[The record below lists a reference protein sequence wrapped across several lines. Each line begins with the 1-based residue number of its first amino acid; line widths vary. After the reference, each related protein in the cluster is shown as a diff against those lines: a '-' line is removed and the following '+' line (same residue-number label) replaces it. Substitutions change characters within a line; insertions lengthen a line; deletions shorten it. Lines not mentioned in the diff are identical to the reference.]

1 MVLSAALEE
10 RDALRGEVRAVD
22 PKEATGPRPHIEH
35 ATKHPPAAR
44 AHHRAVALK
53 QERRSHQ
60 VTNGR
65 PKKAGGGGKG
75 TWGDPLDPH
84 NYEYEMDP
92 GDPLYESDE
101 EDEAMHVAVPT
112 PVAHTVE
119 DYKRKV
125 VAVLEEF
132 FSSGDISAA
141 AQEFKDLA
149 QEHYHHHV
157 VKRIVTMSLDRND
170 RHKEMAAQLLSALYA
185 AVIAPDQLAKGFKN
199 LLESVEDLEIDCP
212 GAGDVLATFLARSV
226 VDDVLPPAF
235 LKRMAK
241 KLETG
246 EVGGAGGQAGAE
258 DGEAEGEADGDGS
271 GAAQA
276 SGGTGGRALEVV
288 RAAEGKLASA
298 HHAEVLE
305 KCWGGSARVTY
316 EGAKGSIK
324 QLLAEYV
331 VSAERGEACRCI
343 RELNLP
349 FFHHEVVKAALI
361 MAMENKPKEAAL
373 LSLLQEAAQEGLISA
388 SQVSK
393 GFGRVF
399 QNIDDLALDVPSA
412 PDDLQRMVAHAT
424 SHGWLSSAFA
434 DGVWAD
440 LVAAEASVTTETSKV
455 LQDFKARSSL
465 IVAEYFE
472 SGDVVEVARSLEE
485 LAFPDLHHHLVKRLV
500 TMALDRNNR
509 EREMASQLLSALFQD
524 VLPTDQVEMG
534 FLRLLE
540 AVDDLALDIPDA
552 ASQLALFIARAVID
566 DVLAPHF
573 VLGLPGNV
581 PPATPTGSD
590 APPADTTSAP
600 PPTPASGAP
609 ATGSTTT
616 ADAAGPAA
624 AAAAPAAEEAEEA
637 AVGGGGPALAA
648 VAASSL
654 AREVVH
660 MAQALITAR
669 HAGERLL
676 RCWGGSAAVGR
687 SVADAKES
695 VTSLLSEYVAGG
707 ELGEACRC
715 IRELNLPFFHHEVRA
730 RGDADSWN
738 YEHLILLEHTNINNA
753 PPSLPPHPT
762 APYHAPS
769 PLLSVHA
776 PQIVKQALVR
786 AMEEPKHEPR
796 VLQLLQEASDEALIS
811 TNQMARGFQRV
822 ADALPDL
829 VLDLPNAFLQFAAL
843 AETAKSRA
851 WIPAD
856 FAYKVEVMEVAGVA
870 GAGAEEG
877 AGTDSETTAV

>member
-1 MVLSAALEE
+1 MASGEEGVPGFLTETQRMVLSAALEE

-44 AHHRAVALK
+44 AHHRAVASK

-258 DGEAEGEADGDGS
+258 DGEGEGEGEADGS

-276 SGGTGGRALEVV
+276 PGGTGGRALEVV

-331 VSAERGEACRCI
+331 VSGERGEACRCI

-455 LQDFKARSSL
+455 LQDFKACSSL

-485 LAFPDLHHHLVKRLV
+485 LAYPDLHHHLVKRLV

-573 VLGLPGNV
+573 VLGLPGNA

-624 AAAAPAAEEAEEA
+624 AAAAAAAEEAEEA

-715 IRELNLPFFHHEVRA
+715 IRELNLPFFHHE
-730 RGDADSWN
+730 
-738 YEHLILLEHTNINNA
+738 
-753 PPSLPPHPT
+753 
-762 APYHAPS
+762 
-769 PLLSVHA
+769 
-776 PQIVKQALVR
+776 IVKQTLVR

-856 FAYKVEVMEVAGVA
+856 FAYKVEVVEVVEAVAAPGA
-870 GAGAEEG
+870 GAGGEEG
-877 AGTDSETTAV
+877 AGTDSKPAAA

>member
-1 MVLSAALEE
+1 MASGEEGVPGFLTETQRMVLSAALEE

-22 PKEATGPRPHIEH
+22 PKEPTGPRPHIEH

-44 AHHRAVALK
+44 AHHRAVAQK

-75 TWGDPLDPH
+75 TWGDPLDLH
-84 NYEYEMDP
+84 NYEHEMDP

-101 EDEAMHVAVPT
+101 DDEPMHVALPT

-125 VAVLEEF
+125 VALLEEF

-141 AQEFKDLA
+141 AQDLKDLA

-157 VKRIVTMSLDRND
+157 VKRMVTMSLDRHD

-246 EVGGAGGQAGAE
+246 EGAGAGGAAGAE
-258 DGEAEGEADGDGS
+258 DGDGEGEA
-271 GAAQA
+271 GAGQA
-276 SGGTGGRALEVV
+276 AGGTGGRALEVV

-331 VSAERGEACRCI
+331 VSGERGEACRCI

-424 SHGWLSSAFA
+424 SHGWLSAAFA

-440 LVAAEASVTTETSKV
+440 LVAAEASVTNETSKV
-455 LQDFKARSSL
+455 LQDFKSRSSL

-472 SGDVVEVARSLEE
+472 SGDVMEVTRSLEE
-485 LAFPDLHHHLVKRLV
+485 LAYPDLHHHLVKRLV
-500 TMALDRNNR
+500 TMAMDRNNR

-552 ASQLALFIARAVID
+552 ATQLALFISRAVID

-573 VLGLPGNV
+573 VLGLPGN
-581 PPATPTGSD
+581 
-590 APPADTTSAP
+590 APPVVAADTAAADTTSAP
-600 PPTPASGAP
+600 PAEATAAADAGADATPAGP
-609 ATGSTTT
+609 T
-616 ADAAGPAA
+616 APAA
-624 AAAAPAAEEAEEA
+624 AEEPEEA
-637 AVGGGGPALAA
+637 ALGGGPALAA

-660 MAQALITAR
+660 MSQALITAR

-695 VTSLLSEYVAGG
+695 IVSLLSEYVAGG
-707 ELGEACRC
+707 ELSEACRC
-715 IRELNLPFFHHEVRA
+715 IRELNLPFFHHE
-730 RGDADSWN
+730 
-738 YEHLILLEHTNINNA
+738 
-753 PPSLPPHPT
+753 
-762 APYHAPS
+762 
-769 PLLSVHA
+769 
-776 PQIVKQALVR
+776 IVKQALVR
-786 AMEEPKHEPR
+786 GMEEPRHEPR
-796 VLQLLQEASDEALIS
+796 VLLLLQEASDEALIS

-829 VLDLPNAFLQFAAL
+829 VLDIPNAVPQFAAL

-856 FAYKVEVMEVAGVA
+856 FAYKAELPGGDVVA
-870 GAGAEEG
+870 GAQEGKEG
-877 AGTDSETTAV
+877 AVSEPAAA

>member
-1 MVLSAALEE
+1 
-10 RDALRGEVRAVD
+10 
-22 PKEATGPRPHIEH
+22 
-35 ATKHPPAAR
+35 
-44 AHHRAVALK
+44 
-53 QERRSHQ
+53 
-60 VTNGR
+60 
-65 PKKAGGGGKG
+65 
-75 TWGDPLDPH
+75 
-84 NYEYEMDP
+84 
-92 GDPLYESDE
+92 
-101 EDEAMHVAVPT
+101 MHVAVPT

-246 EVGGAGGQAGAE
+246 EVGGAGGQASAE

-624 AAAAPAAEEAEEA
+624 AAAAAAAEEAEEA

-715 IRELNLPFFHHEVRA
+715 IRELNLPFFHHE
-730 RGDADSWN
+730 
-738 YEHLILLEHTNINNA
+738 
-753 PPSLPPHPT
+753 
-762 APYHAPS
+762 
-769 PLLSVHA
+769 
-776 PQIVKQALVR
+776 IVKQALVR

-856 FAYKVEVMEVAGVA
+856 FAYKVEVVEVAGVA
-870 GAGAEEG
+870 GAGADEG

>member
-1 MVLSAALEE
+1 MASGEEGVPGFLTETQRMVLSAALEE

-246 EVGGAGGQAGAE
+246 EVGGAGGQASAE

-399 QNIDDLALDVPSA
+399 QNIDDLALD
-412 PDDLQRMVAHAT
+412 
-424 SHGWLSSAFA
+424 
-434 DGVWAD
+434 
-440 LVAAEASVTTETSKV
+440 V

-624 AAAAPAAEEAEEA
+624 AAAAAAAEEAEEA

-715 IRELNLPFFHHEVRA
+715 IRELNLPFFHHE
-730 RGDADSWN
+730 
-738 YEHLILLEHTNINNA
+738 
-753 PPSLPPHPT
+753 
-762 APYHAPS
+762 
-769 PLLSVHA
+769 
-776 PQIVKQALVR
+776 IVKQALVR

-856 FAYKVEVMEVAGVA
+856 FAYKVEVVEVAGVA
-870 GAGAEEG
+870 GAGADEG